1 MLIAQ
6 ITDLHIMKPGKLAY
20 NRVDTM
26 PMLEQAVT
34 HLRRLDPQPDIV
46 ILTGDLVD
54 EGSDEE
60 YLRLKAALA
69 PLAQPLYVIPGNH
82 DARATLLTAFGAD
95 GYLPRDGGFL
105 QYVVDQYPVRL
116 VGIDTITPGQVGGA
130 MDAARCEWLDRT
142 LAEAPDAPTLV
153 MMHHPPFALGIAHL
167 DRYVMEGS
175 AEFGQVIR
183 RHPQVQRIV
192 CGHAHQTM
200 AVQWCGTTVSVC
212 PSTAHQFTADLRP
225 GVPAEFSLEPPGFQL
240 HHWLP
245 ETGLITHTIAIG
257 EYPRF
262 RTRG

>member
-20 NRVDTM
+20 GRVDTLA
-26 PMLEQAVT
+26 MLETAVAQ
-34 HLRRLDPQPDIV
+34 LRRLDPQPDVV

-54 EGSDEE
+54 EGSAEE
-60 YLRLKAALA
+60 YARLKAALA
-69 PLAQPLYVIPGNH
+69 PLTWPLYVIPGNH
-82 DARATLLTAFGAD
+82 DARATMRAAFGAD
-95 GYLPRDGGFL
+95 GYLPATGEFL
-105 QYVVDQYPVRL
+105 HYAVDAYPLRL
-116 VGIDTITPGQVGGA
+116 VGLDTILPGEVGGA
-130 MDAARCEWLDRT
+130 MDAARCQWLDRT
-142 LAEAPDAPTLV
+142 LAEAPDTPTLV

-167 DRYVMEGS
+167 DRFAMQGS
-175 AEFGQVIR
+175 AAFGQVIR

-245 ETGLITHTIAIG
+245 ATGLLTHTIAIG
-257 EYPRF
+257 DYPRF
-262 RTRG
+262 KTRG